1 MTKKKSSGVY
11 VCKGCAKP
19 LGKTLPRIQCSGGCK
34 SWVHAT
40 KKCTSIEEKQLLP
53 FIEKKAPWTCETCCT
68 SGEDSEENSS
78 VEESSDEGEEAEPP
92 RKSPKNKRGNV
103 RTSHSGD
110 SSDSKLE
117 LIVKQNNEILN
128 KLNKIERENKQL
140 KAELKAL
147 KSENSEIRKEI
158 DLLKNQREYYRQDTL
173 KNNIIISG
181 IPMKESTDKDEL
193 NKLVISIAKRLDVN
207 ITDGDI
213 TCYKVGKNE
222 PKQLKVKF
230 ADADKK
236 NLIMKNKKVLVLN
249 TKQIGFSEDK
259 IIYINHDM
267 TLRNQLLL
275 KRARECKR
283 GGAIKYA
290 WYKDGKVL
298 VRKDEDSP
306 TVRIKTEDD
315 LLQFQKN

>member
-1 MTKKKSSGVY
+1 MD
-11 VCKGCAKP
+11 
-19 LGKTLPRIQCSGGCK
+19 
-34 SWVHAT
+34 
-40 KKCTSIEEKQLLP
+40 EKQLLP
-53 FIEKKAPWTCETCCT
+53 FIEKKAPWTCVTCCT

-78 VEESSDEGEEAEPP
+78 VEESSSEEEEAEPP
-92 RKSPKNKRGNV
+92 RKSPKNGRSNDKK
-103 RTSHSGD
+103 SHSGD

-117 LIVKQNNEILN
+117 LIVKQNNEILK
-128 KLNKIERENKQL
+128 KLNGIEKENKQL

-158 DLLKNQREYYRQDTL
+158 DLLKSQGEYYKQDAL
-173 KNNIIISG
+173 KNNIVISG
-181 IPMKESTDKDEL
+181 VPVKESTGKDEL
-193 NKLVISIAKRLDVN
+193 NRLVINIAKRLDVN
-207 ITDGDI
+207 ITDKDI

-230 ADADKK
+230 TNADKK
-236 NLIMKNKKVLVLN
+236 DLIMKNKKAHVLN

-259 IIYINHDM
+259 TIYINHDM

-275 KRARECKR
+275 KRAREYKR
-283 GGAIKYA
+283 ENAIKYA
-290 WYKDGKVL
+290 WCRDGKVL
-298 VRKDEDSP
+298 VRKDEDGP